1 MIDTLL
7 AILQNLEPVL
17 LVIATAWATV
27 TATGIN
33 ERRKR
38 RYELED
44 RRSEERRQQHGQK
57 RALLLQVLDHRSEY
71 VRAQSHAPE
80 HLRKELVDASAH
92 SMLNTA
98 AATGDAE
105 VIKAVDYFLSDLFD
119 DEGELLD
126 LVSRRVAAL
135 ESPSKKRRWWQS
147 SRRALGA

>member
-44 RRSEERRQQHGQK
+44 RRSEERRQQHEQK

-71 VRAQSHAPE
+71 VRAQSHAPG

-105 VIKAVDYFLSDLFD
+105 VIKAVDYFLSERFD

-126 LVSRRVAAL
+126 LVSERVAKVGAPQARL
-135 ESPSKKRRWWQS
+135 RWWQ
-147 SRRALGA
+147 RRRGELEA